1 MRKHTKHTF
10 ILLLLLSVILVGCRT
25 TRFVPE
31 NEYLLDKV
39 ILKCDNREI
48 DTDELLGF
56 VQQKSNKKVFHFIR
70 LHLHVYNFLSNQKDV
85 GPFNWIG
92 KTVGEKPVIYD
103 RFLAQKTID
112 QLKIHLAN
120 KGYYNAEIKDSLV
133 YGDRSLTIYYL
144 VKSNEP
150 YVVQSNQYQMANQQ
164 VKGLILADTA
174 NSHIKPG
181 KTFDIKLFDQER
193 QRITRNMKEQGYYY
207 FNPGTINFTA
217 DTTLAPNQVQIKTRV
232 GFLKGNKDNPEV
244 NEHAVKPCYVRNIY
258 IFPSFDPKKAIIE
271 GESYT
276 QSFDTVFE
284 GNYAFLFQQQ
294 LNIKPEVILKAL
306 SISKGDR
313 YDIRKVEE
321 THKYLNSVGFFKLI
335 NIRFDKPENLSDTA
349 YSIDC
354 IMQLTPFTIQSYT
367 LELEGSNSGNNYE
380 TAVNVAYQH
389 RNIFHG
395 AEMLNM
401 KIKGAAQIVTEGVS
415 EDESDQFRFNSYEY
429 GADASIDFPKFFM
442 PFAKEHFY
450 KKYHPQT
457 STGASYS
464 FQNQPN
470 YTRTILKAN
479 FGYFWNGTKNIRHI
493 VTPIELNSVR
503 FPVMDSAYLA
513 ANPFRKKDFDNFF
526 ISSAWY
532 SLIYSNQ
539 QLKSMRDYIYFRY
552 NVELAGNALT
562 TAYKITKQD
571 TVDGSYVIDPQTKI
585 AQFAKTDF
593 DFRYYNIINQHNRLI
608 YRIYSGIGIPYGNI
622 NNMPFVKQY
631 SAGGATDIRAWQV
644 GRLGPGT
651 FSDTTAFPN
660 QTANFKLIGN
670 FEYRFHIIWMF
681 EGAFFVDAG
690 NIWSLNKNE
699 QRENTKFKLDRFY
712 RELAIGSG
720 LGFRVDLDFLLIRL
734 DGALKVRNP
743 SVEAHSGWLP
753 FNQKYTRNEF
763 QLHIGIGY
771 PF

>member
-1 MRKHTKHTF
+1 
-10 ILLLLLSVILVGCRT
+10 
-25 TRFVPE
+25 
-31 NEYLLDKV
+31 
-39 ILKCDNREI
+39 
-48 DTDELLGF
+48 
-56 VQQKSNKKVFHFIR
+56 
-70 LHLHVYNFLSNQKDV
+70 VYNILSNQKDK
-85 GPFNWIG
+85 GPLNWIG
-92 KTVGEKPVIYD
+92 KTVGEKPIIYD

-112 QLKIHLAN
+112 QLAIHLAN

-133 YGDRSLTIYYL
+133 FGDRAVTVYYL
-144 VKSNEP
+144 VKTNQP
-150 YVVQSNQYQMANQQ
+150 YVIKGVNYQVSNP
-164 VKGLILADTA
+164 VVEKLILSDTA
-174 NSHIKPG
+174 NSTIKDG
-181 KTFDIKLFDQER
+181 KPFDIKTFDQER
-193 QRITRNMKEQGYYY
+193 QRLTRFMKERGYYY
-207 FNPGTINFTA
+207 FSPGTITYTA
-217 DTTLAPNQVQIKTRV
+217 DTTLFPNQVLITNRI
-232 GFLKGNKDNPEV
+232 GFLRGSRENPEV
-244 NEHAVKPCYVRNIY
+244 NIQAVRPCYVRRILIY
-258 IFPSFDPKKAIIE
+258 PSFDPKKAIIE
-271 GESYT
+271 GDDYT
-276 QSFDTVFE
+276 QSFDTMHM
-284 GNYAFLFQQQ
+284 GNYIFFFQKE
-294 LNIKPEVILKAL
+294 LNIKPDVILKAL
-306 SISKGDR
+306 SIAQGDR

-321 THKYLNSVGFFKLI
+321 THKYLNSIGFFKLI

-349 YSIDC
+349 LSVDC
-354 IMQLTPFTIQSYT
+354 VMQLTPFTIQSYT

-401 KIKGAAQIVTEGVS
+401 KIKGATQIVTEGVS
-415 EDESDQFRFNSYEY
+415 EEASDKFRFNSYEY

-457 STGASYS
+457 STGAAYS

-479 FGYFWNGTKNIRHI
+479 FGYFWNGSKNIRHI

-513 ANPFRKKDFDNFF
+513 SNPFRKKDFDNFF

-532 SLIYSNQ
+532 SMVFSNQ
-539 QLKSMRDYIYFRY
+539 QLKSARDYIYFRY
-552 NVELAGNALT
+552 NVELAGNVMT
-562 TAYKITKQD
+562 NIYKLAKQD
-571 TVDGSYVIDPQTKI
+571 TVDGSYVIDPKTKI
-585 AQFAKTDF
+585 AQYAKTDI
-593 DFRYYNIINQHNRLI
+593 DFRYYNVINQYNRFI
-608 YRIYSGIGIPYGNI
+608 YRLYTGIGMPYGNI
-622 NNMPFVKQY
+622 KSMPFVKQY

-651 FSDTTAFPN
+651 FTDTTAFPN

-670 FEYRFHIIWMF
+670 FEYRFHLIWMF
-681 EGAFFVDAG
+681 EGAFFIDAG
-690 NIWSLNKNE
+690 NIWSMNKNE
-699 QRENTKFKLDRFY
+699 QRENTKFKFDTFY
-712 RELAIGSG
+712 KEIAVGSG

-743 SVEAHSGWLP
+743 SIEAHSGWLP
-753 FNQKYTRNEF
+753 FNQKYTKNEF